1 MKKFLG
7 VLILAA
13 LIPASAH
20 AVNTITAS
28 LRVFNALTVN
38 TVTNMRLPSI
48 MVGHNL
54 GTLPIASGGAAQI
67 TADAGTDGLGGI
79 DAAGTVTTGAGTSTN
94 AITMALPSPATIV
107 LGGLTTNLTWVTQPT
122 ALVAGQAAW
131 TIRGTISAGT
141 PVEGNFSGVSSAIT
155 VTYN

>member
-38 TVTNMRLPSI
+38 TLVNMRFPSI

-54 GTLPIASGGAAQI
+54 TTTPIDSTGTVAP
-67 TADAGTDGLGGI
+67 DAGTDLLTGVN
-79 DAAGTVTTGAGTSTN
+79 ASGTVTTGAATSTN

-107 LGGLTTNLTWVTQPT
+107 LGGLTTNLTWVLNPT

-141 PVEGNFSGVSSAIT
+141 PVEGNFSGTSSAIT